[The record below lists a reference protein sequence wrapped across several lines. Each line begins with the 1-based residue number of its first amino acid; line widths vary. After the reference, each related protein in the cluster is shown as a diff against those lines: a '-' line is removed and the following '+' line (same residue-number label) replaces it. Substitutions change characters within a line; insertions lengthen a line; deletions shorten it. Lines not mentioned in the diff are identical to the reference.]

1 MKHWSAIG
9 VWMAYVW
16 SVTLAG
22 LAIHPYQ
29 SVKRMVLNK
38 PVLLPVVLSP
48 VVGLIILFVGG
59 RVGSYVFT
67 LGILGREIMALVLGS
82 TLIGLLLWQ
91 GLLLFLVVRFW
102 RARH

>member
-102 RARH
+102 RARR